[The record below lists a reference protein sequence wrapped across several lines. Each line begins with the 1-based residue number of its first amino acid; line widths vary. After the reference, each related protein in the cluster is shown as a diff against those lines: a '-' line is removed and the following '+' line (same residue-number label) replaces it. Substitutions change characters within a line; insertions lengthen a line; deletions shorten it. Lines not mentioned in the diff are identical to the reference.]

1 MNEELKKKNR
11 KIERK
16 RKAEALICAALVSL
30 SAGMMLISPL
40 IYLTGEHELLES
52 LLIGGAFS
60 VVPTAIVTVL
70 VMILEKF
77 RR

>member
-70 VMILEKF
+70 VMILE
-77 RR
+77 RLRG